1 VWRSVTGNNRFHH
14 SDKIGPPMSS
24 RSLKASRCY
33 LKPIVRSAA
42 LMVSFWLPF
51 GLNNW
56 VQGEDWPAWRG
67 PAGTGVSSE
76 KSPPMNW
83 NGQEKQ
89 NICWRSPLP
98 DRGNSTPIVC
108 GNRVFV
114 TQAIEKDQRR
124 TVMCFSRSDGKPLWQ
139 SGITLK
145 ERESTN
151 RQNPYCSASPVTD
164 GERVIASFGS
174 AGVYCYDMDGKE
186 LWHRELGQVD
196 SWHGSGS
203 SPIIYHD
210 LCILNFG
217 PGTSAVLVACNKRT
231 GEIAWK
237 VAPPTTAPPPAALG
251 FAAMAA
257 QFVHSA
263 GSAAMSA
270 GSQDTKREAEAFA
283 DAGMAGD
290 FSAAG
295 GYAGSWSTP
304 VVIQAGNHDELV
316 VVHALAVTAYDPET
330 GQEIWTCTGLPQ
342 QVFTS
347 PAIGD
352 GILIATGHA
361 MSGGTQACAVKLGG
375 RGDITATH
383 RLWQKRL
390 PNECIGSGVVVDER
404 IYFVSEHGIAI
415 CLDLTTGEKK
425 WEKRLAGTSSSTG
438 SWSSVVLADKKL
450 FIVNQAGETFIVN
463 ATPEFELLATN
474 TIGDEITCASPVI
487 SGGQLFLRTYEALWC
502 VGKSSE

>member
-1 VWRSVTGNNRFHH
+1 MRMRSF
-14 SDKIGPPMSS
+14 
-24 RSLKASRCY
+24 KATSCCS
-33 LKPIVRSAA
+33 KHTVQSAA
-42 LMVSFWLPF
+42 LMASIWMALV
-51 GLNNW
+51 LNNSAR
-56 VQGEDWPAWRG
+56 GEDWPAWRG
-67 PAGTGVSSE
+67 PAGTGVSAD

-83 NGQEKQ
+83 NGPEQK
-89 NICWRSPLP
+89 NVCWRTPLP

-124 TVMCFSRSDGKPLWQ
+124 TVMCFSRSDGNLLWQ
-139 SGITLK
+139 SGIAVK
-145 ERESTN
+145 EREPTN
-151 RQNPYCSASPVTD
+151 SQNPYCSASPVTD

-174 AGVYCYDMDGKE
+174 AGLYCYDMDGKE

-196 SWHGSGS
+196 SWHGSGA
-203 SPIIYHD
+203 SPVIYHD
-210 LCILNFG
+210 LCVLNFG

-237 VAPPTTAPPPAALG
+237 VAPPKTAPPPSALG

-257 QFVHSA
+257 QFVRSA
-263 GSAAMSA
+263 GSTATSA
-270 GSQDTKREAEAFA
+270 GLRDKKREAEAFA

-304 VVIQAGNHDELV
+304 VVLHVGDHDELLA
-316 VVHALAVTAYDPET
+316 VHALAVAAYNPET
-330 GQEIWTCTGLPQ
+330 GKEIWTCKGLPQ
-342 QVFTS
+342 QVVTS

-352 GILIATGHA
+352 GILIATGHGTA
-361 MSGGTQACAVKLGG
+361 GSTQACAVKLGG
-375 RGDITATH
+375 NGDVTATQ
-383 RLWQKRL
+383 RLWQKKT
-390 PNECIGSGVVVDER
+390 PKEYVGSGVVVDDR
-404 IYFVSEHGIAI
+404 IYFVSDHGFVI
-415 CLDLTTGEKK
+415 CLDLMTGEKK
-425 WEKRLAGTSSSTG
+425 WEKRLASLSSSMG
-438 SWSSVVLADKKL
+438 SWSSIVLADQKL
-450 FIVNQAGETFIVN
+450 FIVNQAGETFIVK

-502 VGKSSE
+502 FGKSSE